1 MILRSIRVSGWRC
14 FADAVTVGPFQEGL
28 NVIYAPNATG
38 KSTLF
43 EAMRRGLLD
52 GHRVGG
58 KEVEVIRPWGRALAP
73 TVTVEF
79 SHGGQEYRIT
89 KRFLDSPSSKLER
102 KEGGGFVSLADSG
115 NADEMVRT
123 MISKNAPGRGLS
135 RPENWGLAQVLWT
148 TQGDLVLGGLS
159 GDLVADISS
168 SLKKQVAEPSAS
180 PIEKKVEEAYLNIFT
195 PTGKFRAGKDAS
207 AVVQLEEKL
216 EAARAERAAAVTKQR
231 ENEDASRRV
240 EDLRATRKQARRVAE
255 ANAKLPEADV
265 RKEREG
271 CASQRG
277 RSEVR
282 RFEAAHRRYLQ
293 YQEGDQAGHR
303 LSPQDRE

>member
-180 PIEKKVEEAYLNIFT
+180 PIEKKVEETYLNIFT
-195 PTGKFRAGKDAS
+195 PTGKFRAGNDAS
-207 AVVQLEEKL
+207 AVVQL
-216 EAARAERAAAVTKQR
+216 
-231 ENEDASRRV
+231 
-240 EDLRATRKQARRVAE
+240 
-255 ANAKLPEADV
+255 
-265 RKEREG
+265 
-271 CASQRG
+271 
-277 RSEVR
+277 
-282 RFEAAHRRYLQ
+282 
-293 YQEGDQAGHR
+293 
-303 LSPQDRE
+303 